1 VNSADPERRGDAAL
15 PVRFGPAADLTA
27 ARRDLAAELAQ
38 HLPSRTE
45 REVML
50 AALREVWAL
59 AERWA
64 RGDDVGQGAAASI
77 RAAISGQPGPALWA
91 GNQQAAQLAADQ
103 CGAGLLY
110 EPDAP
115 FRSGGVRPGE

>member
-1 VNSADPERRGDAAL
+1 MSSADPERQGDAAL
-15 PVRFGPAADLTA
+15 PVRFGPAEHRT

-38 HLPSRTE
+38 HLPSRSE
-45 REVML
+45 RETML

-59 AERWA
+59 AERWKA
-64 RGDDVGQGAAASI
+64 GISDVGPAAAAELMDTI
-77 RAAISGQPGPALWA
+77 RGECQPWREPPWLPGQA
-91 GNQQAAQLAADQ
+91 AADQ